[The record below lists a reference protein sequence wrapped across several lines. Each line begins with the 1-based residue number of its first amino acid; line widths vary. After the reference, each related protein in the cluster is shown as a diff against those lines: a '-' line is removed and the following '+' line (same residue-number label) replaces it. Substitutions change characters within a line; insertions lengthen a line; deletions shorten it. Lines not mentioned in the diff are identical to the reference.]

1 MQKPMLHR
9 PRRLR
14 MNPRIRDMVRE
25 THVSVDDLI
34 YPMFVTCEENAETP
48 IQSMP
53 GCFQYG
59 LGKIGDACKR
69 VEEAGVPAVI
79 LFGLPDHK
87 DAKGSSSYDPH
98 GVIAKAIEAI
108 KKSCTSLVVMTD
120 VCMCEY
126 TSHGHCGVLEGESIL
141 NDETVEVLCKE
152 AVMHANAGS
161 DVIAP
166 SDMMDGRIAALRAA
180 LDAAGHIYTPIM
192 SYAVKYASGFY
203 GPFRDAVES
212 APSFGDRRSHQMDPP
227 NRLEALRQARIDVE
241 AGADILM
248 VKPGLPYLDIIRDLK
263 NTLDLPLAAY
273 NVSGEYSMIKAA
285 AEKGWLDE
293 KRAVLEIMN
302 SFKRAGV
309 DMVLTYHALD
319 VARWLQED

>member
-1 MQKPMLHR
+1 MKKPIVHR

-14 MNPRIRDMVRE
+14 MNARIRDMVRE
-25 THVSVDDLI
+25 THVTADDLI
-34 YPMFVTCEENAETP
+34 YPMFVTHEENAATP

-53 GCFQYG
+53 GCYQYG
-59 LGKIGDACKR
+59 LGKIGEACKQA
-69 VEEAGVPAVI
+69 EDAGVPAVI

-87 DAKGSSSYDPH
+87 DAHGSSSYDPH

-108 KKSCTSLVVMTD
+108 KKSCSSLVVMTD
-120 VCMCEY
+120 VCLCEY
-126 TSHGHCGVLEGESIL
+126 TSHGHCGVLDGETIL
-141 NDETVEVLCKE
+141 NDETVDILCKE

-166 SDMMDGRIAALRAA
+166 SDMMDGRIGALRDA
-180 LDAAGHIYTPIM
+180 LNNAGHIYIPIL

-227 NRLEALRQARIDVE
+227 NRLEALRQARIDVD

-263 NTLDLPLAAY
+263 NEFDLPLAAY

-293 KRAVLEIMN
+293 KRVVLEIMN

-319 VARWLQED
+319 VARWLQEN